1 MGLIR
6 SVPTLLL
13 TLALARP
20 ALAQESGAVFAE
32 GKALAEAGD
41 YAKACPKFEASLELD
56 PLLGTRLNLADCFA
70 KIGKYASAKRQ
81 FEKAAKEA
89 RDRADDRIAFI
100 EEQLAQIGP
109 KVARLTVSVV
119 QGPEQLAVRVAGQP
133 LSSARFGMAEERDA
147 GPVTVEVLRDDEVL
161 DSRSV
166 TLSDGQAEALEL
178 DLAAIAKAHPLK
190 PKVTLVPP
198 DPTQRNVGIAVLSV
212 GLAGVAAFGVLEG
225 VALAVKGEASSPENC
240 FVPEE
245 GATVCSPEG
254 YRLSQQAGDLAEV
267 GQWVGVG
274 GLAVAAVGL
283 TVFLTAPT
291 EPVPVE
297 AAYVVPW
304 FGPGSGGLVAGGRF

>member
-1 MGLIR
+1 M
-6 SVPTLLL
+6 VLLA
-13 TLALARP
+13 LALARP
-20 ALAQESGAVFAE
+20 ALGQESGAAAKLFDE

-41 YAKACPKFEASLELD
+41 YPKACPKFEASLELD

-70 KIGKYASAKRQ
+70 KIGRFASAKRE
-81 FEKAAKEA
+81 FEKASKEAKE
-89 RDRADDRIAFI
+89 RADERVGFI

-119 QGPEQLAVRVAGQP
+119 QGPESLEVRLAGQP
-133 LSSARFGMAEERDA
+133 FSSARWGSAQELDA
-147 GPVTVEVLRDDEVL
+147 GSVDLEVLRDDEVL
-161 DSRSV
+161 ERRTV
-166 TLSDGQAEALEL
+166 TLVDGQTEAVAL
-178 DLAAIAKAHPLK
+178 DLAAIAKAHPIK
-190 PKVTLVPP
+190 PQVTLVPP

-212 GLAGVAAFGVLEG
+212 GLGGLATFGVLEA
-225 VALAVKGEASSPENC
+225 VAFAVRGEANSPENC

-245 GATVCSPEG
+245 GAAVCSPEG
-254 YRLSQQAGDLAEV
+254 YRLARKAGDLAEV

-291 EPVPVE
+291 EPVPSE

-304 FGPGSGGLVAGGRF
+304 LGPTSGGVVAGGRF